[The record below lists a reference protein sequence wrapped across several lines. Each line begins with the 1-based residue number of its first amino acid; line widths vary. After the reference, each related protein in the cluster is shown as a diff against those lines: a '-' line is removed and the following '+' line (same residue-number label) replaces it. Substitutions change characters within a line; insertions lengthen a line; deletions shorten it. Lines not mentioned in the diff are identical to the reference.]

1 MKLILITGVLGSL
14 MVGLCGLVVAGAV
27 GDMRSAHRASA
38 INEVADLLLGAAG
51 AWAVE
56 RGTTNTILGNPSI
69 ANDAALKRGSCVR
82 LCRARGRVRDVI
94 EIAEF
99 ATIMTVE

>member
-1 MKLILITGVLGSL
+1 MIRMKLILITGVLGSL

-27 GDMRSAHRASA
+27 GDMRSA